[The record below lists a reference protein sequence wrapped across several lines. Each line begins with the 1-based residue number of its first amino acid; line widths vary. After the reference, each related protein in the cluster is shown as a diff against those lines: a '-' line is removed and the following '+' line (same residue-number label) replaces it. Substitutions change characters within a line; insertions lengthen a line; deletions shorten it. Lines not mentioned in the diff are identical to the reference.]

1 MKLSTIIVF
10 GLVILLGI
18 YYYMRNTKTIYLVW
32 RNLRPGGRS
41 NGFGDKIRSAIS
53 TYQYC
58 KDNSIRL
65 VVDGT
70 EDICGRFLKHVN
82 SNEVLQD
89 KDVTVIEC
97 PNSAEDCHFEEQLNR
112 MFKHTNSLY
121 IYTNKC
127 PKNDD
132 CITYKPNIL
141 SKQDKEFAKYLCE
154 PQDFLRLD
162 VEKTIQSLPVNYGIQ
177 HFRFL
182 DTVFD
187 KDIDERDP
195 IFMKYFSIST
205 YTRVD

>member
-1 MKLSTIIVF
+1 
-10 GLVILLGI
+10 
-18 YYYMRNTKTIYLVW
+18 
-32 RNLRPGGRS
+32 
-41 NGFGDKIRSAIS
+41 
-53 TYQYC
+53 
-58 KDNSIRL
+58 
-65 VVDGT
+65 
-70 EDICGRFLKHVN
+70 
-82 SNEVLQD
+82 
-89 KDVTVIEC
+89 
-97 PNSAEDCHFEEQLNR
+97 

-154 PQDFLRLD
+154 PQDFLRLE

-187 KDIDERDP
+187 KDIVERDP
-195 IFMKYFSIST
+195 IFMKYFSILRNSYKRTDVLLSNST
-205 YTRVD
+205 NFKRYAKRMLNIKTIDCDGDLCAVGHIGNSQDPESVKTSFIEFYVITRAKYVRATSNYDWVSNFIKWPCLIYDVPIFVNKV